1 MKSLVLISLTLVLGL
16 LVASSDT
23 APVSQKGLEP
33 TSSRPFQPSKTVVR
47 MQKRE
52 DAAAEILEDIAPTA
66 AVVGNSPSRPGPIK
80 PVRAYPRARN
90 SDSTKILKDD
100 IARAAAA
107 VGNSSTPSGP
117 IKPPRTYLRKRDGEV
132 ADDIEEDEPTPST
145 PPQPAPSSFR
155 KRDEVV
161 ADVVEGDELIRS
173 GVSLD
178 PENPLLGRR
187 PWDPV
192 SKTFGFCQW
201 QTYRQVRD
209 RVTRFGSGMVHL
221 HQQVF
226 GPADANAD
234 AEVAAQ
240 GWCVGLWSINRAEWI
255 IASVAAVSYNA
266 LVGLYDSLGLET
278 VVYGIS
284 YSECP
289 IVVTSAGLDSRHA
302 FWDGWLFNKVR
313 MALGGRV
320 ERIMTASAPISAEVL
335 SFIRMAFYVAISE
348 AYGQTERSG
357 GAAATQRGEME
368 AGHVRPPS
376 PITELKLVDVLE
388 LNYFATDKPVWLH
401 SGDIGF
407 VKENGTLIVIDRI
420 KNVFKLSIGEYVA
433 VKKTDYQVASRLPI
447 ALQSFVHGDPHKNC
461 LVSIFVLD
469 PETFL
474 AFANKVLFS
483 AGSNANIGFTGKFDD
498 AFRAA
503 CQGPKLR
510 AVLSELTLAGSSAG
524 LRSLLYRSFEIPKA
538 VLIEQNPSTIE
549 SEMLTSTLK
558 IKRLPPAA

>member
-1 MKSLVLISLTLVLGL
+1 
-16 LVASSDT
+16 
-23 APVSQKGLEP
+23 
-33 TSSRPFQPSKTVVR
+33 

-66 AVVGNSPSRPGPIK
+66 AVVGNSPSRSGPIK

-100 IARAAAA
+100 IARAAVA

-173 GVSLD
+173 VLNRKAIKELNPQEAVDLAYIDGEGVSLD

-192 SKTFGFCQW
+192 SKTFGLCQW

-221 HQQVF
+221 HQQVC

-255 IASVAAVSYNA
+255 IASVAAVSYNVV
-266 LVGLYDSLGLET
+266 LVGLYDSLRLET

-284 YSECP
+284 YSECS

-368 AGHVRPPS
+368 AGH
-376 PITELKLVDVLE
+376 
-388 LNYFATDKPVWLH
+388 
-401 SGDIGF
+401 
-407 VKENGTLIVIDRI
+407 
-420 KNVFKLSIGEYVA
+420 LSIGEYVA

-474 AFANKVLFS
+474 AFANKVLFP
-483 AGSNANIGFTGKFDD
+483 AGSNANVGFTGKFDD

-524 LRSLLYRSFEIPKA
+524 LRSFEIPKA
-538 VLIEQNPSTIE
+538 VLIEPNPSTIE
-549 SEMLTSTLK
+549 SEMLTSTFK

>member
-23 APVSQKGLEP
+23 APVSQKDPKPKIGLSIAAGLEP
-33 TSSRPFQPSKTVVR
+33 NSSRPFQPSKTVAR

-100 IARAAAA
+100 IARAAVA

-161 ADVVEGDELIRS
+161 ADVVEGDELMRS

-192 SKTFGFCQW
+192 SKTFGLCQW

-255 IASVAAVSYNA
+255 IASVAAVSYNV

-289 IVVTSAGLDSRHA
+289 IVVTSARLDSRHA

-368 AGHVRPPS
+368 AGH
-376 PITELKLVDVLE
+376 
-388 LNYFATDKPVWLH
+388 
-401 SGDIGF
+401 
-407 VKENGTLIVIDRI
+407 
-420 KNVFKLSIGEYVA
+420 LSIGEYVA

-524 LRSLLYRSFEIPKA
+524 LRSFEILKA